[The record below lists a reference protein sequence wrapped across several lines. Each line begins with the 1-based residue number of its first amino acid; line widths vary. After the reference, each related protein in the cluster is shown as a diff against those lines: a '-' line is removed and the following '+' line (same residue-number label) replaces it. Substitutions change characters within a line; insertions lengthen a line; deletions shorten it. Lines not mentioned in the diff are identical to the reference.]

1 MPFFSQS
8 RYSVSS
14 AQGFSTYFAQI
25 PDTSDRPL
33 RQNVPEITGYA
44 EPNHLLWM
52 EEGALTRRFSKL
64 HGEEKKLQFG
74 QVGLTM
80 EDAIFFITQH
90 IQV

>member
-1 MPFFSQS
+1 MP
-8 RYSVSS
+8 
-14 AQGFSTYFAQI
+14 
-25 PDTSDRPL
+25 
-33 RQNVPEITGYA
+33 
-44 EPNHLLWM
+44 
-52 EEGALTRRFSKL
+52 LTNRTRHGGL